1 MRRVRLIVAAIGLM
15 LSSVCGVAVA
25 QAQSDTTT
33 SHGPFYFV
41 AQNPCNGEYV
51 GINGQL
57 TLVGHTTVDSNGGV
71 HNTGRFVLTGTG
83 VAQSGQYELLDTFG
97 GSQNYTGATEETH
110 TFNFRLISD
119 NGTSNFL
126 VNATFHI
133 TVNNDGTLTA
143 EVTHFDTKCTGSG

>member
-1 MRRVRLIVAAIGLM
+1 MSIVMAIGLM

-57 TLVGHTTVDSNGGV
+57 TLVGHTTVNGNGGAQD
-71 HNTGRFVLTGTG
+71 TGRFALTGTG
-83 VAQSGQYELLDTFG
+83 VGQSGKYELLDTFG
-97 GSQNYTGATEETH
+97 GAQTYNGATEQTN
-110 TFNFRLISD
+110 TFNFRLITD
-119 NGTSNFL
+119 NRTSNFL

-133 TVNNDGTLTA
+133 TVNNDGTLTV
-143 EVTHFDTKCTGSG
+143 EVTHFDTKCTGGG